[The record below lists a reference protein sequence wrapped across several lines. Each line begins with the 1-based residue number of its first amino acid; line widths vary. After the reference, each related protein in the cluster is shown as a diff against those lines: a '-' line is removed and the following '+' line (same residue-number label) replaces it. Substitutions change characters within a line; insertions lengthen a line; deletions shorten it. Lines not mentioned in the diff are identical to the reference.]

1 MPKTSE
7 QMIQEIYTV
16 MLGVPGTDDRG
27 MAGRS
32 EKMEEKCEKI
42 EQHLAQL
49 NGRVTTNTTW
59 RKAFCWA
66 LGLTATGF
74 GIFAGMVL

>member
-1 MPKTSE
+1 MPKSSE

-27 MAGRS
+27 LVGDCR
-32 EKMEEKCEKI
+32 EIKVELK
-42 EQHLAQL
+42 QQ
-49 NGRVTTNTTW
+49 NGDIKKNTTW

-66 LGLTATGF
+66 LGLIIPLLDIISGL
-74 GIFAGMVL
+74 VLSGAV